1 MRPDGTAMGFN
12 PAMMRN
18 GMAMAKQQNTLARAA
33 MGAAMANNQNK
44 YVHGY
49 GHPSPRSPI
58 QS

>member
-1 MRPDGTAMGFN
+1 MGFN